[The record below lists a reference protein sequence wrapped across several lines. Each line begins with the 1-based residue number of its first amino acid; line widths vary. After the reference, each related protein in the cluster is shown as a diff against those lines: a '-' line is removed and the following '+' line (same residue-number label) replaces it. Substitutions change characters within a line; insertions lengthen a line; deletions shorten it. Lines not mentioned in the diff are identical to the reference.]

1 LFVES
6 ITEVP
11 VLGYP
16 LLQDWDHRLLYVIYW
31 RDVKV
36 SAQIFVIGLVV
47 LFALMHY
54 NVLHV
59 SCLAIMSVLLVAFV
73 WRVSIMVYQALKKI
87 PIMNPMQP
95 YLDQEIEIPKEEIV
109 RLTKKTLSCLLC
121 LAKHLRRLLFID
133 DIVES
138 LKFAVKVWLLSYVG
152 AFFSGLTLVTIGF
165 LLIFSVPALYEKNQH
180 QVDTQVAKIRK
191 QVNDVLDKLQKRFPV
206 LGKLKKQ

>member
-87 PIMNPMQP
+87 PIMNPMQ
-95 YLDQEIEIPKEEIV
+95 
-109 RLTKKTLSCLLC
+109 
-121 LAKHLRRLLFID
+121 
-133 DIVES
+133 
-138 LKFAVKVWLLSYVG
+138 
-152 AFFSGLTLVTIGF
+152 
-165 LLIFSVPALYEKNQH
+165 
-180 QVDTQVAKIRK
+180 
-191 QVNDVLDKLQKRFPV
+191 
-206 LGKLKKQ
+206 